1 MSSTSVCQSR
11 RDDPSIEALGS
22 GSRNSG
28 GVTSFSEEADDYNQL
43 VAPRLLVALRFFL
56 SINCSSLGFWQPKFI
71 FTMHHDDCD

>member
-28 GVTSFSEEADDYNQL
+28 GVTSFSEEADDYNPQ
-43 VAPRLLVALRFFL
+43 VAPTELLAQPVFL
-56 SINCSSLGFWQPKFI
+56 SINRSSLRDWQPKFI